1 MTTADKDLL
10 GRLLGGDD
18 LRWLIE
24 RMRVR
29 IERRLPLDGSVT
41 LQRATHA
48 QRRAVERLLGR
59 RAGHGDAISVPLPA
73 LEAVVARVGAAP
85 DLRSAVEALTGPIA
99 DRAADRDARELAWG
113 AAMRQL
119 EALTQARPILEP
131 WLEWVRATGL
141 LRRVA
146 HGDVSVAR
154 ELTSR
159 LAGVLSRLP
168 AEGMP
173 ISILANLA
181 ADDGHALDP
190 NTPLSALVLPA
201 IAHLVGI
208 PTGEGAEWR
217 RTVWAEAGV
226 LCGELTNPVL
236 TLNLPGDA
244 LTPTGRALQ
253 NWSEV
258 GQPVHLTARQLLRH
272 SPRMNGL
279 NGRLVHLCENPTV
292 VAEAANRL
300 GQQCAP
306 LVCTST
312 HPAAAAT
319 ILLRVLAEAGA
330 VLLYHGDFDWAGI
343 TIANGII
350 ARFGARPWRLDTSAY
365 RRAADSGGQR
375 LRGRPVLATWDRDLG
390 TAMQEL
396 GVRVEEERVMAE
408 LLNDL
413 IE

>member
-1 MTTADKDLL
+1 MRRERQDSVDLTSDVAPQAANDLGLGLTLSQAPRHVGQAAVAWLSSWDDWGRSVPKKYAASAWLMPRNRSAWARHASGPRSAWMTSTRQGAVPRKT
-10 GRLLGGDD
+10 
-18 LRWLIE
+18 
-24 RMRVR
+24 
-29 IERRLPLDGSVT
+29 RRL
-41 LQRATHA
+41 
-48 QRRAVERLLGR
+48 
-59 RAGHGDAISVPLPA
+59 
-73 LEAVVARVGAAP
+73 
-85 DLRSAVEALTGPIA
+85 SAV
-99 DRAADRDARELAWG
+99 W
-113 AAMRQL
+113 
-119 EALTQARPILEP
+119 
-131 WLEWVRATGL
+131 
-141 LRRVA
+141 
-146 HGDVSVAR
+146 
-154 ELTSR
+154 
-159 LAGVLSRLP
+159 
-168 AEGMP
+168 
-173 ISILANLA
+173 
-181 ADDGHALDP
+181 HALDP

-253 NWSEV
+253 NWSGV